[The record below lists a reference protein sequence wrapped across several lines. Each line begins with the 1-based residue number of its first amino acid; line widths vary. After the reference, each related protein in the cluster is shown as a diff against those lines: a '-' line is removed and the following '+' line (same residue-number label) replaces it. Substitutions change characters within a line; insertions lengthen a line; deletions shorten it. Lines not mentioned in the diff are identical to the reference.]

1 MQNIEQWSIDKLIG
15 YANNPRKNDH
25 AVDRIAEAIHKFGF
39 RVPVIAKS
47 DGTVIDGHLR
57 LKAAHKLGLT
67 KIPVITADDMTDAD
81 IKGFR
86 ISVNRMAEIADWD
99 IDLLKIEVE
108 GLQELDFDIDLLGF
122 DDDFT
127 SKMMND
133 YSNISIDDI
142 EGCIISDS
150 IIIENIGNNI
160 IELSELVNEAIKGT
174 GAVIRIVE
182 GE

>member
-1 MQNIEQWSIDKLIG
+1 MQDVEYWQTDKLIA
-15 YANNPRKNDH
+15 YASNPRHNDH
-25 AVDRIAEAIHKFGF
+25 AVDKVTAMIKEFGF
-39 RVPVIAKS
+39 KVPIIAKS

-57 LKAAHKLGLT
+57 LKCAKKLNLD
-67 KIPVITADDMTDAD
+67 KVSVIVADDLTEAQ
-81 IKGFR
+81 IKAFR
-86 ISVNRMAEIADWD
+86 IAINQSAELADWN
-99 IDLLKIEVE
+99 IDLFKIEVE